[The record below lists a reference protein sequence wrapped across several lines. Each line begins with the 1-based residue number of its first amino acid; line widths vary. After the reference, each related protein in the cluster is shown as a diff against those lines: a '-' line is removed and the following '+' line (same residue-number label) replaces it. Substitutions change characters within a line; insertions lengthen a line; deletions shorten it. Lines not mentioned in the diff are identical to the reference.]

1 VLSSNP
7 KLIDPA
13 KRRGGGEQL
22 RQIIFGQSV
31 LKQQLD
37 AVLSHAGRAPRAAGR
52 LPGRQPVRSS
62 ERALALVTGRVDP
75 RNAEW
80 RPEP

>member
-13 KRRGGGEQL
+13 KRRDGGEQL

-52 LPGRQPVRSS
+52 LPCRQPVSS
-62 ERALALVTGRVDP
+62 ERALALVAGRVDP